1 MHYHNAGGATLNFDH
16 TKPIYLQIIDYIKKQ
31 IIGGELTIGDKIPS
45 QRELAQQLKVNPNT
59 VQRAYREMEAME
71 LTETIRGQGTFIV
84 EKKQLLEELQL
95 EMAEALLKNFILEI
109 RSLGYDDKEIIKLVE
124 KYQQKLGEELS

>member
-1 MHYHNAGGATLNFDH
+1 MNFDH